1 MILERR
7 NPSRVIFKKTNL
19 AETLGKCY
27 AAQLAAALSLLSA
40 SHSAEHLNP
49 PTDSTGKTP
58 EAAFQ
63 QQSLIVK
70 PQDLKNPTQDRLTI
84 AGKLYSIRIESITEL
99 KVEGYRELDTKN
111 LVYWRRNPDQTLRV
125 SKVWCSAVD
134 QAVLQINEN
143 INMLGQ
149 RL

>member
-7 NPSRVIFKKTNL
+7 NPGRVIFKKTNL
-19 AETLGKCY
+19 TETLAKCY
-27 AAQLAAALSLLSA
+27 AALFAAALSLLSA
-40 SHSAEHLNP
+40 GHSAEHLNP
-49 PTDSTGKTP
+49 ATDSTSKTP
-58 EAAFQ
+58 QAFQ

-84 AGKLYSIRIESITEL
+84 AGKVYSIRIESIKEL
-99 KVEGYRELDTKN
+99 KVEGYQELDTKN

-125 SKVWCSAVD
+125 SKVSCSAVD
-134 QAVLQINEN
+134 QAVFQINEN
-143 INMLGQ
+143 INMLKQ